1 MADERDAANTIAPGL
16 LYLIMALMLI
26 FGTCNTVVMKA
37 QDDHV
42 IYESDD
48 PVNPTGKAIKYNH
61 PFF

>member
-1 MADERDAANTIAPGL
+1 MAEERDKANTISVGL
-16 LYLIMALMLI
+16 LYVIMALMLI

-42 IYESDD
+42 VYPDED
-48 PVNPTGKAIKYNH
+48 KAHRNYNH